1 MEFIRENKQI
11 ILFVFCILWAVLSFI
26 TFLLY
31 KIDKKKAEK
40 HKWRIKEATLL
51 IFPWI
56 FGSIGGIL
64 GVYVLRHKTKHW
76 YFVVNNGLAFI
87 AYIAIFVA
95 LLCI

>member
-1 MEFIRENKQI
+1 MEFLRTNKQI
-11 ILFVFCILWAVLSFI
+11 ILIVFCILWALFSFV

-51 IFPWI
+51 TFPWI

-64 GVYVLRHKTKHW
+64 GVYALRHKTKHW
-76 YFVVNNGLAFI
+76 YFVVNNWLALI
-87 AYIAIFVA
+87 AYIAVFIA
-95 LLCI
+95 IICI